1 MMGIAGTIPN
11 DIDGFIIPD
20 EKGTL
25 DPLGPYDNQTLIL
38 SVPLD
43 KPDLRAAKWLSIW
56 SEKIKISLAHTLFP
70 PNVIL
75 PPSLDTIGVEP
86 ESTLNCEMLDDDLGL
101 ELRWTISGQDVILQL
116 VSNTGNDRYLALG
129 IRDPMENK
137 GIAGDVVV
145 GWISSKT
152 GKGGLDDYFLAGKR
166 IKCEDGAESCP
177 DKSKGGTKD
186 VELLNAVSRAN
197 YTMLTLR
204 RPLKSF
210 GDFDVDVQLDE
221 DQFLFWSVGYKSAA
235 MRKIHKPLKN
245 QGPIQVNFGRKPRWN
260 CQEKSDSK
268 SVTSSDE
275 DNVDVPRRR
284 TTSVLTPAQ
293 EEQPQRVFRRP
304 QRPKQPTRRNK
315 PPSNTWNDW
324 LSPPTR
330 PEISQGFVPK
340 NNVSSLSNTDW
351 SVPSIGCGTSA
362 SKPLYIQ
369 LGPATPRRGNQGI
382 DSPEGTALYVNGL
395 LTPELTL
402 VRGQEYTFVI
412 ETGLGTDARQV
423 FHPLYITDDSIGG
436 RQTKTESEARLEKV
450 YAGVTLDRSGSIVPS
465 AMGKLC
471 RWSSP
476 RSPMTYASFKDF
488 HRSLVLKCEEG
499 PSGMASL
506 LKSTYANNPSVLKFV
521 PDNTMPDVLYYQS
534 FMAKR
539 LGGKIHLK
547 DYCFDSQPVP
557 KDIVTYRPDILEHF
571 GGQRELLNRAESRRK
586 SSGNR
591 RIDYDED
598 AYDYDYNDFDNEMD
612 LLNKCKRRAV
622 VKGRSLDNVQDMPR
636 FEHFPMRDI
645 AKMSGIDEDLPTDIQ
660 CREFLKSEE
669 QKEKE
674 KVYQS
679 LLKTNTKTVP
689 SPTENMPPRSDFGGR
704 VNPNQK
710 RTVVRT
716 QTTRRPPVFR
726 QSTIGPIL
734 TTSRKP
740 NRTFPTMQ
748 FSTTKV
754 PSIRTRSV
762 YCIIFYRC
770 FDASFAN
777 RIK

>member
-1 MMGIAGTIPN
+1 MMGVAGTIPN

-25 DPLGPYDNQTLIL
+25 EPLGPYDNQTLIL

-43 KPDLRAAKWLSIW
+43 KPDLRSAKWLSIW

-70 PNVIL
+70 PNVNL

-86 ESTLNCEMLDDDLGL
+86 ESTLNCEMLDDKLGL
-101 ELRWTISGQDVILQL
+101 ELRWTVSGQDVILQL

-129 IRDPMENK
+129 IRDPTESK

-177 DKSKGGTKD
+177 DKSKGGSKD

-197 YTMLTLR
+197 YTMLTMR
-204 RPLKSF
+204 RPLKSS
-210 GDFDVDVQLDE
+210 GRDFDVDVRLDE

-235 MRKIHKPLKN
+235 MRKAHKPLKN
-245 QGPIQVNFGRKPRWN
+245 QSPIQVNFGRKPIWN
-260 CQEKSDSK
+260 CKDRTDSK
-268 SVTSSDE
+268 SSTAETESTPAAASDL
-275 DNVDVPRRR
+275 DMPRRR
-284 TTSVLTPAQ
+284 IASVLTPAQ

-304 QRPKQPTRRNK
+304 QRPVRNK
-315 PPSNTWNDW
+315 PPPNTWNDW

-330 PEISQGFVPK
+330 PEINRGFVPAAAQK
-340 NNVSSLSNTDW
+340 NTSSLRSTDW
-351 SVPSIGCGTSA
+351 TVPSIGCGSSA
-362 SKPLYIQ
+362 TKPLYIQ
-369 LGPATPRRGNQGI
+369 LGPATPRQGNQGI
-382 DSPEGTALYVNGL
+382 GAPEGTALYVNGL

-423 FHPLYITDDSIGG
+423 FHPFYITDDSIGG
-436 RQTKTESEARLEKV
+436 RQTKTEAEARREKV

-476 RSPMTYASFKDF
+476 RAPMTYASFKDF
-488 HRSLVLKCEEG
+488 HQSLVLKCEEE
-499 PSGMASL
+499 PSMMANL
-506 LKSTYANNPSVLKFV
+506 LRSTYANNPSVLKFV

-571 GGQRELLNRAESRRK
+571 GEQKELLNRAESRRK
-586 SSGNR
+586 NSGGNR
-591 RIDYDED
+591 RIDYDDD

-622 VKGRSLDNVQDMPR
+622 VKGRSLDNVEDMPK

-645 AKMSGIDEDLPTDIQ
+645 AKMSGIDEDLPTDLQ

-669 QKEKE
+669 EKEKE
-674 KVYQS
+674 KVFQS
-679 LLKTNTKTVP
+679 LLSSKTRTDKLP
-689 SPTENMPPRSDFGGR
+689 SRTDFGGR

-710 RTVVRT
+710 RTIVRT
-716 QTTRRPPVFR
+716 AQTTRRPPPVFR

-734 TTSRKP
+734 TTTRKP
-740 NRTFPTMQ
+740 SRTFPTMSY
-748 FSTTKV
+748 STTKG
-754 PSIRTRSV
+754 PPIRSR
-762 YCIIFYRC
+762 
-770 FDASFAN
+770 
-777 RIK
+777 